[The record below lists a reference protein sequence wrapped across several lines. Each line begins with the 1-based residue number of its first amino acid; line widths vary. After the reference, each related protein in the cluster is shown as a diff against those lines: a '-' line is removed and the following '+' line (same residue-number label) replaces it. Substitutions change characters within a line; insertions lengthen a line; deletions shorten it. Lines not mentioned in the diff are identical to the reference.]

1 MKYPFEQLG
10 SAVPALSPHNLLCYP
25 NVFADRV
32 VEEIR
37 KYLEAVQALLK
48 NH

>member
-1 MKYPFEQLG
+1 MKYPFEQLR
-10 SAVPALSPHNLLCYP
+10 SAVPAVSPHNLLCYP
-25 NVFADRV
+25 NIFADWV
-32 VEEIR
+32 VGEIR